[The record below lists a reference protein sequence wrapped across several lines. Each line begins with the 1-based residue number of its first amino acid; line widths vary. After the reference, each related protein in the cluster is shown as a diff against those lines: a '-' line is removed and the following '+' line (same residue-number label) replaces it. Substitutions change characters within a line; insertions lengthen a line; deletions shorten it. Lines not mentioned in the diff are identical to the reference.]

1 MGELICS
8 EEKKKH
14 IGILVHVKPWQGGSY
29 QYVEF
34 ILDAFAACLDEYVVD
49 VICTESGWEKILK
62 ERYPLFSCH
71 RVPFSYEF
79 MVQEIDNMGFDYIF
93 MPTYGVD
100 YFYEI
105 TFKTPLIS
113 VIHDLMYYFQPR
125 GKMWTCKESS
135 YFYQKQCQRSI
146 GVFVDSNMGKDHCM
160 EALGH
165 MYEEKLYV
173 LPFRIP
179 NYLYETTTKE
189 VFLKNKKFIFYPAQF
204 FRIKNHINLLLA
216 LYFLR
221 RKGIYVNLLFT
232 GKGKAGYDDVYDMV
246 KMLDLETQV
255 EIIDYV
261 NGAEMKYLLQ
271 EARAMIM
278 PSYAGPT
285 NIPPLEAMFMG
296 CPIAVSDI
304 FAMPEQIGDAGLI
317 FDPKSIDDIAD
328 VLEQLWV
335 DDELCKKLSLRAKNR
350 VEMFSKELFNQRF
363 RKEMRAIIQKHKS
376 SMQYL
381 ENLVC
386 ICRQYREIY
395 LYGAGEIG
403 FLVGNYLRDK
413 KDIHISGYI
422 VSSLDSTSKELLGIP
437 IYCFSDIKE
446 KLKNALVI
454 LALSENIQREITP
467 MLCGV
472 KMGMI
477 HDISNQEKNEAWV
490 YYVNAH

>member
-1 MGELICS
+1 MGEYVCG
-8 EEKKKH
+8 EEKRRC

-34 ILDAFAACLDEYVVD
+34 ILDAFAACSDEYVVD
-49 VICTESGWEKILK
+49 VICTEIGWEEILEK
-62 ERYPLFSCH
+62 RYPLFSCH
-71 RVPFSYEF
+71 RVQFSYEF

-105 TFKTPLIS
+105 TFKTPFIS

-146 GVFVDSNMGKDHCM
+146 GVFVDSDMGKKHCM

-165 MYEEKLYV
+165 MYDEKLYV
-173 LPFRIP
+173 LPFRVP
-179 NYLYETTTKE
+179 NYLYETTIKE

-204 FRIKNHINLLLA
+204 FRLKNHINLLLA
-216 LYFLR
+216 VYFLK

-232 GKGKAGYDDVYDMV
+232 GKGKAGYDDVCDMV
-246 KMLDLETQV
+246 NMLDLEAQV

-261 NGAEMKYLLQ
+261 DGAEMKYLLQ

-285 NIPPLEAMFMG
+285 NIPPLEAMFMR

-304 FAMPEQIGDAGLI
+304 FAMPEQVGEAGLL

-328 VLEQLWV
+328 VLERLWIN
-335 DDELCKKLSLRAKNR
+335 DELCQKLSWQAKDR
-350 VEMFSKELFNQRF
+350 VKMFSKELFNHRF
-363 RKEMRAIIQKHKS
+363 RKEMRDIIQKYES
-376 SMQYL
+376 SMKHL

-386 ICRQYREIY
+386 VCQQYREVY

-403 FLVGNYLRDK
+403 FLVGNYLRDQK
-413 KDIHISGYI
+413 GIHISGYI
-422 VSSLDSTSKELLGIP
+422 VSSLDSTSRGLLGTP
-437 IYCFSDIKE
+437 IYCFNDIKE
-446 KLKNALVI
+446 KLKNALII
-454 LALSENIQREITP
+454 LALSENIQREVSSI
-467 MLCGV
+467 LSGV
-472 KMGMI
+472 KTGGI
-477 HDISNQEKNEAWV
+477 HAISDHEKNEAWV
-490 YYVNAH
+490 YYVNTH